1 MNRLKTFAV
10 ILVAFIS
17 FATVSVAADTPYA
30 LNLDVK
36 EFFLQNGMQFLVVER
51 HTVPQVAC
59 RVAIRAGSALEETGK
74 TGIAHM
80 LEHMM
85 FKGTKNF
92 GTLDWKRDQE
102 LQQEIEAA
110 YQVVLREELK
120 RNPDHALIRDKVQEM
135 ERLRLEVQKLYVP
148 QAFSMQV
155 GMNGAVNVNAFTSTD
170 QTQYLMSVPSDMIEQ
185 WFSIVSEQIFE
196 PAWREFYVEREVI
209 KREWAFRYINN
220 PDGAAWLDL
229 MATSYDAHPYRNP
242 VIGWKSDID
251 LFSET
256 AASAFHRE
264 YYNPTDAVCVLVG
277 DITLERAKAL
287 AAVYFERYPAGPRSP
302 ERVTEEPAQQGPRK
316 SIRFLKGARDPVV
329 YIGFH
334 GDRMGT
340 NDFYALEAL
349 GMILSHGRG
358 ARLTQE
364 VVNKGLAVEAWAYN
378 PDNRYGTILVLG
390 GSPKEPEE
398 NDKRGLSDKEKGEG
412 YVKSCEAFEAIMLAE
427 ADKLKHE
434 PVSEQELNRVKKLAY
449 RGLID
454 RLRSNESLAGT
465 LATMEVQVG
474 WKYLLGYM
482 DNLTRVT
489 TGDIQR
495 VAAKY
500 FQSEKRTSVYVVP
513 GGAYEQPPEPYVE
526 VRSVSAAAAVETEKP
541 KDLENHSI
549 YPTPVGWKHP
559 LSFHRKPEKVQ
570 YQKAERF
577 SVGNATV
584 FYLADRELP
593 IIDLTI
599 LVKAGAVD
607 VAPQKEGLAGILS
620 ASLVRSGTESLPPKE
635 FGLFLDENAIRLS
648 VSVNEEETSIELSV
662 LKEDWEKG
670 VKVLTE
676 LLTKPRLDPEIIR
689 VMKES
694 SLTALKRQ
702 GGDAEA
708 VSSREAMIWHFKGHP
723 YGRDPLEGLNTIPN
737 LTRED
742 LLDFLK
748 AYFVPSNMVVCASGD
763 IDRASVERT
772 LVGLIGSLPDRT
784 APERHIGE
792 PAKTPPVI
800 ALINKPGQVQSQV
813 NIVLPSERRTQP
825 DFWDISL
832 LVSLFGGNDSLLY
845 TRLRDN
851 LGLVYA
857 AYFYQTYKWQAGLLK
872 GYIGCKADKTA
883 EAIDETATIMK
894 SLSADVP
901 SSALER
907 RRLDVLNSFVF
918 NVDTPSA
925 LVEAY
930 GRYLMRK
937 EPLDTLERIQDAYL
951 HAKREALEKLAKQ
964 FLDPDNLQVFVVA
977 DKTIEVKKE
986 DGTKMTLEQ
995 DLKDLARKLEIP
1007 FVEIPLR

>member
-1 MNRLKTFAV
+1 MKRLKILFV
-10 ILVAFIS
+10 FLVAFIS
-17 FATVSVAADTPYA
+17 IAAVSFGADTSYK

-36 EFFLQNGMQFLVVER
+36 EFFLKNGMQFLVVER

-59 RVAIRAGSALEETGK
+59 RVAIRAGSALEETGQ

-102 LQQEIEAA
+102 LQEQIEAA
-110 YQVVLREELK
+110 YQVVLKEELK
-120 RNPDHALIRDKVQEM
+120 RTPDQTLIREKVQEM

-170 QTQYLMSVPSDMIEQ
+170 QTQYLMSVPADMIDQ
-185 WFSIVSEQIFE
+185 WFSIASEQIFE
-196 PAWREFYVEREVI
+196 PAWREFYVEREVV
-209 KREWAFRYINN
+209 KREWAFRYVNN
-220 PDGAAWLDL
+220 PEGAAWLDL
-229 MATSYDAHPYRNP
+229 MSTSYEANPYRNP

-251 LFSET
+251 LFSQT
-256 AASAFHRE
+256 AASQFHHE

-287 AAVYFERYPAGPRSP
+287 AAIYFERYPAGPRSP
-302 ERVTEEPAQQGPRK
+302 ERVTDEPAQQGPRK
-316 SIRFLKGARDPVV
+316 TIHFLKGARDPVV

-340 NDFYALEAL
+340 KDFYAMEVL

-364 VVNKGLAVEAWAYN
+364 VVNKGLAVDAWAYN
-378 PDNRYGTILVLG
+378 PDRRYGSTFVLG
-390 GSPKEPEE
+390 GSPREPEG
-398 NDKRGLSDKEKGEG
+398 NDKQGLSDKEKAEG
-412 YVKSCEAFEAIMLAE
+412 YLKSCEAFETIMLAE
-427 ADKLKHE
+427 ADKLKDQ
-434 PVSEQELNRVKKLAY
+434 PVTARELNRVKKLAY

-465 LATMEVQVG
+465 LATMEVQIG

-482 DNLTRVT
+482 DNLNRVT
-489 TGDIQR
+489 AADIQR

-500 FQSEKRTSVYVVP
+500 LQQEKRTSVYVVP
-513 GGAYEQPPEPYVE
+513 GGAYEQPPEPYAE
-526 VRSVSAAAAVETEKP
+526 VRSVSAAAAGETMKP
-541 KDLENHSI
+541 KDLTNHSI
-549 YPTPVGWKHP
+549 YPTPPGWKHP
-559 LSFHRKPEKVQ
+559 LSFHREPKKVQ
-570 YQKAERF
+570 YEKADRF
-577 SVGNATV
+577 SVGDTTV
-584 FYLADRELP
+584 FYLPDRELP
-593 IIDLTI
+593 VIDLTI

-607 VAPQKEGLAGILS
+607 VAPQKQGLAGILS
-620 ASLVRSGTESLPPKE
+620 DSLVRGGTESLPPKE

-648 VSVNEEETSIELSV
+648 VSVNEEETAIELSV

-670 VKVLTE
+670 VKVLAE

-694 SLTALKRQ
+694 ALTTLKRQ
-702 GGDAEA
+702 GGDAAA
-708 VSSREAMIWHFKGHP
+708 VSKREAMVWHFKGHP

-748 AYFVPSNMVVCASGD
+748 AYFVPSNMVACVSGD
-763 IDRASVERT
+763 VDRASVERALT
-772 LVGLIGSLPDRT
+772 GLIGSLPKRP
-784 APERHIGE
+784 APERHMGE

-813 NIVLPSERRTQP
+813 NIVLPSVRRTQP
-825 DFWDISL
+825 DFWEISL
-832 LVSLFGGNDSLLY
+832 LTSLFGGNDSLLY

-857 AYFYQTYKWQAGLLK
+857 AYFYETYKWQAGFLR

-883 EAIDETATIMK
+883 EAIDETAAIMK

-901 SSALER
+901 SSAFER
-907 RRLDVLNSFVF
+907 RKLDVLNSFVF
-918 NVDTPSA
+918 NVDTPAA

-930 GRYLMRK
+930 GRYFMRK

-951 HAKREALEKLAKQ
+951 HAKRQVLQELAKR
-964 FLDPDNLQVFVVA
+964 FLDPQSLQVFVVA
-977 DKTIEVKKE
+977 DKDIEVKKD
-986 DGTKMTLEQ
+986 DGSKKTLEQ
-995 DLKDLARKLEIP
+995 DLKDLARKLGIP
-1007 FVEIPLR
+1007 FMEIPLR